1 MHNPI
6 TTDIPARPPWL
17 RWTTAIAAAAVMAIA
32 AIQLA
37 RVDADLGAPFGPDR
51 IVHALDAS
59 PALASTD
66 AAQARLALRDR
77 PVDGAA
83 YRVLAQAED
92 AVGHADRAGALYAT
106 AVARWPRDRIA
117 RAELADRAFA
127 GEDIEAGLTHLDAL
141 LRVAPE
147 LRAAVLASLMPY
159 LGDPRIAAGL
169 LARLAANPPWRD
181 AVPAALLAATPPTA
195 PTAPAAPTATATA
208 PTTAPA
214 TATAEALLAT
224 LATRIPPTPAELQA
238 RMTLLDR
245 LGRPAQARA
254 IWLTTL
260 APDDRAAAGLV
271 FDGGF
276 ERPGVVDGYAWQLS
290 APPGAA
296 IGYAAAGAYQGQSA
310 LAIGFDGRAVQFA
323 GVRQRLALPAGRYR
337 LQLAARNRVDT
348 ARPFVWRVACDAGS
362 PAPLAELPVPVTGAG
377 QWQTIAVAFEVPP
390 ACASQSL
397 QLHHTARSLAEQ
409 RLAGDLLFDA
419 VLISRAH

>member
-106 AVARWPRDRIA
+106 AVGRWPRDRIA

-141 LRVAPE
+141 LRVFSGSYSHSLQDSLYRMGTAALEAVPE
-147 LRAAVLASLMPY
+147 IATITLACPNKHY
-159 LGDPRIAAGL
+159 L
-169 LARLAANPPWRD
+169 LANLSPFGLDNLNQ
-181 AVPAALLAATPPTA
+181 VFVATDEPHGQIECTV
-195 PTAPAAPTATATA
+195 
-208 PTTAPA
+208 
-214 TATAEALLAT
+214 
-224 LATRIPPTPAELQA
+224 
-238 RMTLLDR
+238 
-245 LGRPAQARA
+245 GR
-254 IWLTTL
+254 
-260 APDDRAAAGLV
+260 
-271 FDGGF
+271 
-276 ERPGVVDGYAWQLS
+276 
-290 APPGAA
+290 
-296 IGYAAAGAYQGQSA
+296 
-310 LAIGFDGRAVQFA
+310 
-323 GVRQRLALPAGRYR
+323 
-337 LQLAARNRVDT
+337 
-348 ARPFVWRVACDAGS
+348 
-362 PAPLAELPVPVTGAG
+362 
-377 QWQTIAVAFEVPP
+377 
-390 ACASQSL
+390 
-397 QLHHTARSLAEQ
+397 
-409 RLAGDLLFDA
+409 
-419 VLISRAH
+419 